1 MGKSSDD
8 NRRFRLPCL
17 PHVMLIF
24 FTTLKLIAEI
34 ALLALAGQWL
44 TGLMSG
50 AARNANP
57 FYTLLQLLGRP
68 WICAARWLSPRV
80 VLDRHVPLVAFFL
93 LLLMWAAA
101 SFAKVI
107 LCLRMGVDLC
117 K

>member
-8 NRRFRLPCL
+8 NRRFRPPCL
-17 PHVMLIF
+17 PLAMLIF

-101 SFAKVI
+101 SFSKVI
-107 LCLRMGVDLC
+107 ICLRMGVDLC